1 MKHRRYPE
9 WGTILS
15 PSTSPIMGPPTRIG
29 AATELAA
36 SRKDEKS
43 ADIGGQ
49 YLFAPIAVVGT
60 MNTSAR

>member
-1 MKHRRYPE
+1 
-9 WGTILS
+9 
-15 PSTSPIMGPPTRIG
+15 MGPPTRIG

-43 ADIGGQ
+43 AGIGGQ